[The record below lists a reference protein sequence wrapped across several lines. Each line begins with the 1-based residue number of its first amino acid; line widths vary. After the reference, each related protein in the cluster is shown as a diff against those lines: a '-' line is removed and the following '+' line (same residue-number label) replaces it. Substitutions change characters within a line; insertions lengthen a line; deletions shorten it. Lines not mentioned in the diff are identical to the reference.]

1 MKFTDRSAFC
11 ICMAIL
17 AAHCPTEK
25 LTDVFGRKKTCVAA
39 LDQGGW

>member
-1 MKFTDRSAFC
+1 MKVADRSAFC
-11 ICMAIL
+11 VRMA
-17 AAHCPTEK
+17 AFSSPTEK